1 MYFWKFIH
9 FKNIV
14 VVKLN
19 WSHDCSFRFFP
30 CLLFFVLWNI
40 HSHSIILNA
49 KVRFNRTFFL
59 GQKIFKTTIVVT
71 WAQLREMKWCE
82 REVVYIGT
90 HKRYYQIDLVTV
102 GLHVDTRFTMSSKT
116 RNSALKGNYKD
127 GIIYFQPIF
136 FFKALILRQILANI
150 KRESI

>member
-1 MYFWKFIH
+1 MACLTIWTFHINFNVFLKVHH

-14 VVKLN
+14 VVNLN
-19 WSHDCSFRFFP
+19 WSHDRLLRFFSF
-30 CLLFFVLWNI
+30 CLLFSVLWNI

-49 KVRFNRTFFL
+49 KVSFNRTFLL
-59 GQKIFKTTIVVT
+59 GQNFFKTTIVVT

-90 HKRYYQIDLVTV
+90 HKCYYQIDLVKV

-116 RNSALKGNYKD
+116 RNSSLKSN
-127 GIIYFQPIF
+127 GIIYLQPN
-136 FFKALILRQILANI
+136 FFKKKL
-150 KRESI
+150 